1 MIALLWKVHFAAII
15 GVAVFIFGYL
25 AYDKIMDRLHPER
38 AQAAA
43 ELRRLNGELQD
54 LNRQLEQQK
63 KILADSLT
71 TEQVRKMT
79 ASGSMS
85 DKQAAEYLAAR
96 EGTEAF
102 ASRALPALIR
112 DKQAEIARLKRGVK

>member
-1 MIALLWKVHFAAII
+1 MALLWKVYFAAII
-15 GVAVFIFGYL
+15 GTAVFIFGY
-25 AYDKIMDRLHPER
+25 IIFDRIVDRMHPER
-38 AQAAA
+38 AQKAA

-96 EGTEAF
+96 ESTEAF
-102 ASRALPALIR
+102 VSRALPALIR
-112 DKQAEIARLKRGVK
+112 GKQAEIARLKRGVK